1 MMSMLEKAIALAANA
16 HAGQKDKAGYPYIL
30 HPLRVMLNMTTESE
44 MIAAVLHDI
53 VEDTQITSEEL
64 RRQGFSEDILDAV
77 RLLTK
82 QDKDKQDYLSYIG
95 QIRQNPIARKVKLA
109 DLEDNMNIR
118 RLKDQDYLNESDV
131 ARLKKY
137 YQAWKIMKTF

>member
-1 MMSMLEKAIALAANA
+1 MMSMLEKAIALATNA

-30 HPLRVMLNMTTESE
+30 HPLRVMLNMDAESE
-44 MIAAVLHDI
+44 MIVAVLHDI

-64 RRQGFSEDILDAV
+64 RRQGFSEEVLDAV
-77 RLLTK
+77 RVLSK
-82 QDKDKQDYLSYIG
+82 QDKEDYFAYIG
-95 QIRQNPIARKVKLA
+95 KITQNPIARKVKLA
-109 DLEDNMNIR
+109 DLEDNMNIK

-137 YQAWKIMKTF
+137 YRAWKLMQS

>member
-1 MMSMLEKAIALAANA
+1 MLEKAIALAANA

>member
-1 MMSMLEKAIALAANA
+1 MTMLEKAILLAANA
-16 HAGQKDKAGYPYIL
+16 HAGQIDKAGNPYIL
-30 HPLRVMLNMTTESE
+30 HPLRMMLAMDTESE

-53 VEDTQITSEEL
+53 VEDTQITFEEL
-64 RRQGFSEDILDAV
+64 RKQGFSEDILEAV
-77 RLLTK
+77 RHLSK
-82 QDKDKQDYLSYIG
+82 HNDEDYVAFIE
-95 QIRQNPIARKVKLA
+95 QISRDPIARKVKLA

-137 YQAWKIMKTF
+137 YRAWKYLSGQTSI

>member
-1 MMSMLEKAIALAANA
+1 MSMLEKAIALAANA

-137 YQAWKIMKTF
+137 YQAWKTMQS

>member
-137 YQAWKIMKTF
+137 YQAWKTMQS

>member
-1 MMSMLEKAIALAANA
+1 MSMLEKAIALAANA

>member
-1 MMSMLEKAIALAANA
+1 
-16 HAGQKDKAGYPYIL
+16 
-30 HPLRVMLNMTTESE
+30 MTTESE